1 MTIPTHFL
9 TRFSAVVRARI
20 PAGVKAACAATA
32 MALPLLAP
40 PAAHAQQDAQTW
52 PNRPVRIVV
61 PYGPGGAVDVATR
74 KMAQMLSTQTGQS
87 FIVENKPGAT
97 GTIGVTQVVRAAPDG
112 YTLVAN
118 DTTYSLLPHIFK
130 TLPFDPA
137 KDLQPVAA
145 FVFAPMALAVSGDS
159 PYRTLPE
166 LIAAAK
172 THPRMLTY
180 GSGGPGTTPHF
191 AAEGLA
197 QATGVEFMHVPFK
210 GAAEATQGV
219 MSKVI
224 DFQFAS
230 TTGVMGPVQGGQLR
244 LLAVSGAKRLEV
256 LPNVPTFAEAGVKDF
271 GVVNWTGLWVPK
283 GTPADVTARLQRE
296 VATAMASEEMKT
308 FALKMGAEPRAVS
321 ADAFSQ
327 ILKESG
333 VMWGNVA
340 RNIGFDAK

>member
-1 MTIPTHFL
+1 MATHKP
-9 TRFSAVVRARI
+9 SRARL
-20 PAGVKAACAATA
+20 KAAALITA
-32 MALPLLAP
+32 CALPLLAC
-40 PAAHAQQDAQTW
+40 AAPQAADAW
-52 PNRPVRIVV
+52 PSRPVRIVV

-97 GTIGVTQVVRAAPDG
+97 GTIGVSQVARATPDG

-130 TLPFDPA
+130 KLPFDPA
-137 KDLQPVAA
+137 QDLQPVSA
-145 FVFAPMALAVSGDS
+145 FIFAPMALAVSADS
-159 PYRTLPE
+159 PLRTLGD
-166 LIAAAK
+166 LTAAARAK
-172 THPRMLTY
+172 PNQITY

-191 AAEGLA
+191 AAEGLSL
-197 QATGVEFMHVPFK
+197 ATGAKFMHVPFK
-210 GAAEATQGV
+210 GAAEATQAV
-219 MSKVI
+219 MGKVI

-244 LLAVSGAKRLEV
+244 LLAVSGDKRLEV

-283 GTPADVTARLQRE
+283 GTPPEVSARLQRE

-308 FALKMGAEPRAVS
+308 FAVKMGAEPRA
-321 ADAFSQ
+321 ADAKEFGR
-327 ILKESG
+327 ILADSG